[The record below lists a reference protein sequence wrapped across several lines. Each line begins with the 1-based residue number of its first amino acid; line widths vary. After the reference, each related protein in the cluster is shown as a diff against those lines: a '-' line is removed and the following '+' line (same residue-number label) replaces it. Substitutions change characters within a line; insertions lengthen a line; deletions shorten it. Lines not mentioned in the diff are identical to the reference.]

1 MHPSYF
7 YGRGKENRAQIA
19 VLREESEDELVD
31 SDEDNEVEVILDES
45 KGSSKSETD
54 TEPEE
59 TGRDTREFIVR
70 SVCIFV

>member
-19 VLREESEDELVD
+19 VLREEVD

-59 TGRDTREFIVR
+59 TGRDTRQFTVR